1 MGNQQGFTLVELII
15 VVCIIGILA
24 TISISNYMSVKA
36 TAADATVKAD
46 LHHAI
51 VCLEEFNIRNNEFPT
66 SQDQFMNK
74 SSFQLSQ
81 GVKWLRY
88 KRRAV
93 GMTQDMSVVM
103 VLMHPASDNQWK
115 VDYPFRNTQI
125 MNQ

>member
-24 TISISNYMSVKA
+24 TISIANYSSTKA
-36 TAADATVKAD
+36 TAADAAMKAD

-51 VCLEEFNIRNNEFPT
+51 VCLEEFQIRNDEYPRNRN
-66 SQDQFMNK
+66 QFLNNTG
-74 SSFQLSQ
+74 FHLSKN
-81 GVKWLRY
+81 VKLRRY
-88 KRRAV
+88 KRRTVRRAQV
-93 GMTQDMSVVM
+93 TSVVM
-103 VLMHPASDNQWK
+103 IVQHPSSENLWK

>member
-24 TISISNYMSVKA
+24 TISLANYSSTKA
-36 TAADATVKAD
+36 HAADATVKAD

-66 SQDQFMNK
+66 RDQFMNK

-88 KRRAV
+88 NRRAV
-93 GMTQDMSVVM
+93 GPTQDISVVM

-125 MNQ
+125 TNQ